1 MKSIEQDIV
10 DRVAREMSA
19 NIDRSILKSLGYYAD
34 VEFVRSTGTV
44 FGHPYHTVEPRN
56 IEWQDSSKMWD
67 DMVLWCSQM
76 FDCSPANGVWEPHGR
91 WYVNNE
97 KFWFRDEKDLAWFM
111 LRWK

>member
-1 MKSIEQDIV
+1 MTLEQDIIEQT
-10 DRVAREMSA
+10 AREMSA

-56 IEWQDSSKMWD
+56 IEWQDNSKMWD
-67 DMVLWCSQM
+67 DMMQWM
-76 FDCSPANGVWEPHGR
+76 IATFGPTAKDGVWTLDQR
-91 WYVNNE
+91 WYVNDG

>member
-1 MKSIEQDIV
+1 MKSIEQDIIEQ
-10 DRVAREMSA
+10 VAQEMSA

-44 FGHPYHTVEPRN
+44 FGHLYHTVEPRN
-56 IEWQDSSKMWD
+56 IEWQDSRRMWD
-67 DMVLWCSQM
+67 DIFLWCSQM
-76 FDCSPANGVWEPHGR
+76 FGEVGSPWQTEPNRR
-91 WYVNNE
+91 WYANNS

>member
-1 MKSIEQDIV
+1 MGIEQDIINEAADQMALV
-10 DRVAREMSA
+10 
-19 NIDRSILKSLGYYAD
+19 IDIGVMKSLGYYKN

-56 IEWQDSSKMWD
+56 IEWQDSRRMWD
-67 DMVLWCSQM
+67 DMMLWM
-76 FDCSPANGVWEPHGR
+76 VATFGPTAKDGVWTLDQR
-91 WYVNNE
+91 WYVNDS